1 MIFLKTKR
9 QVKTLCRTCTL
20 GMYEMMGSNF
30 SPLLEREDLQFATL
44 LSRQYFKN
52 RDITSFSA
60 PIILKQKVNGFG
72 EREALSYLSVSI
84 LLLQVDI
91 PNIQKQRKHLAKL
104 VLDMD
109 SARTR

>member
-1 MIFLKTKR
+1 MQNLHNGNVWNDGFQFPFSLNEKT
-9 QVKTLCRTCTL
+9 C
-20 GMYEMMGSNF
+20 S
-30 SPLLEREDLQFATL
+30 LQPAYFVTL
-44 LSRQYFKN
+44 LSLQFFKN
-52 RDITSFSA
+52 RDITSCSA
-60 PIILKQKVNGFG
+60 PIILKQKINGFG
-72 EREALSYLSVSI
+72 EQEALSYPSVSI

>member
-1 MIFLKTKR
+1 MIFLKNKKANKDCMEGWVPTSLHSLSE
-9 QVKTLCRTCTL
+9 KT
-20 GMYEMMGSNF
+20 F
-30 SPLLEREDLQFATL
+30 SLQPAYFVTL
-44 LSRQYFKN
+44 LSLQYFKN
-52 RDITSFSA
+52 RDITSCPA
-60 PIILKQKVNGFG
+60 PIILKQKINGFG
-72 EREALSYLSVSI
+72 EQEALSNLSVSI